1 MRSLWLVLLLS
12 ITACTAAVPHR
23 VALAPHPSASATIDQ
38 AAVAEGCEGGTY
50 RLMRVADGRQEP
62 IYFCN

>member
-12 ITACTAAVPHR
+12 ITACTAASPRR
-23 VALAPHPSASATIDQ
+23 VALASHPSATIDQ
-38 AAVAEGCEGGTY
+38 AAVADGCEGGTY
-50 RLMRVADGRQEP
+50 RLMRIADGRQEP